1 MSPVMNAV
9 QYNGVFTA
17 PMGFQRFPSDRQSLP
32 ITIHLAHDGVMALKR
47 RQVLLQPTV
56 SLGPEITQRIAAQS
70 PKDTLSGWCARPLA
84 ERLSSLRCHT
94 MAVLHCC
101 RWAVVVVTRWRCAAG
116 TS

>member
-1 MSPVMNAV
+1 M

-70 PKDTLSGWCARPLA
+70 PKDTLSGWCAPATAR
-84 ERLSSLRCHT
+84 R
-94 MAVLHCC
+94 
-101 RWAVVVVTRWRCAAG
+101 
-116 TS
+116 

>member
-1 MSPVMNAV
+1 M

-17 PMGFQRFPSDRQSLP
+17 PMGFQRFPSDQQSLP

-70 PKDTLSGWCARPLA
+70 PKDTLSGWCAPA
-84 ERLSSLRCHT
+84 TAHT
-94 MAVLHCC
+94 MA
-101 RWAVVVVTRWRCAAG
+101 RCSALF
-116 TS
+116 

>member
-1 MSPVMNAV
+1 M

-47 RQVLLQPTV
+47 RQVLLHPTV

-70 PKDTLSGWCARPLA
+70 PKDTLSGWCARPRRSCRA
-84 ERLSSLRCHT
+84 AMLS
-94 MAVLHCC
+94 MAILHCC
-101 RWAVVVVTRWRCAAG
+101 RWAVVVTRWRCAAG